1 MSEAKE
7 TNTIKIGDTYYDEDT
22 ISPSTY
28 FDYVKGMKK
37 NLKFEEYDIIIDTAL
52 KMLEKTKRTGQTV
65 MAASLT
71 HQLEL
76 AMKEVAAAKDGFDI
90 FVDRKDIERYIT
102 DVEGKSI
109 KIIDLEKYER
119 DIPDEVLDKLEKA
132 REHFD
137 MIYII
142 FTDYTSKT
150 TKKVAKER
158 RDKDPVMFGA
168 FRNEENDN
176 IYIED
181 RLFFIADWVEPQ
193 CELTLEEIVRDIE
206 KKDKKTIT
214 YRIST
219 PESEEEVKKI
229 FSAIKSKDMD
239 QSEMEPVTIFEKV
252 KRRITRKKTEDGEEK
267 PKKRGRKKK
276 TEEV

>member
-52 KMLEKTKRTGQTV
+52 KMLEKTKKTGQTA

-229 FSAIKSKDMD
+229 FSTIKSKDME

-252 KRRITRKKTEDGEEK
+252 KRRIIRKKTENGEEK

-276 TEEV
+276 TEEA